1 MLDWARSDAAKA
13 PGTESNALRT
23 LDLRA
28 SGFAVGRLISLIS
41 EK

>member
-1 MLDWARSDAAKA
+1 MLDRARFDAAKA

-23 LDLRA
+23 LDLRER
-28 SGFAVGRLISLIS
+28 FALGRLISLIS